1 MFDSLQP
8 VLQYMIFPL
17 QFAYLY
23 SYYPSGSIRE
33 IAADLEARW
42 KVNHLKEAEDSF
54 ARVAK
59 EGQKAAG
66 PSFFQ
71 KAETPKTVL
80 AAKKD

>member
-1 MFDSLQP
+1 
-8 VLQYMIFPL
+8 MIFPL

-33 IAADLEARW
+33 IAADLEKKW
-42 KVNHLKEAEDSF
+42 KTTHIEEAEDAF
-54 ARVAK
+54 AAVK
-59 EGQKAAG
+59 EDGVKISG

-71 KAETPKTVL
+71 KAETPQTVL

>member
-1 MFDSLQP
+1 MSAFQP

-33 IAADLEARW
+33 IAADLSEKW
-42 KVNHLKEAEDSF
+42 KAKHIEEAEDAF
-54 ARVAK
+54 AFVRE

-71 KAETPKTVL
+71 KSELPETVL
-80 AAKKD
+80 AAKK